1 MTGMATWPAERISV
15 LRDALGVGVAVG
27 AWGFS
32 FGALSVT
39 AGLSVPQTCAL
50 SVLMFSGASQF
61 AFVGVVASG
70 GSPMAGVATATFLG
84 ARNAFYGLRL
94 STLVRVRGARR
105 AVAAQLVIDE
115 SAGMAI
121 SRDSPRAARL
131 AFWATGLSVFVCW
144 NLATLVGAFGVGL
157 LGDPRALGLDVVG
170 PAAFV
175 ALLAPRMTSRRAW
188 VVAVAAAAI
197 ALLAVPF
204 VATGVPMLL
213 AAFAAAAGPSRP
225 GEER

>member
-1 MTGMATWPAERISV
+1 MTDTATWPAERVSV
-15 LRDALGVGVAVG
+15 LRDALGVGLAVG

-39 AGLSVPQTCAL
+39 TGLSVPQTCAL

-61 AFVGVVASG
+61 AFVGVVATG
-70 GSPMAGVATATFLG
+70 GSQLAGVATAAFLG
-84 ARNAFYGLRL
+84 ARNAFYGLHL
-94 STLVRVRGARR
+94 STLLRVRRVRR

-131 AFWATGLSVFVCW
+131 AFWATGVSVFVCW

-157 LGDPRALGLDVVG
+157 LGDPKALGLDVVA

-197 ALLAVPF
+197 ALLTLPF

-213 AAFAAAAGPSRP
+213 AVFAAAAGLSHRS
-225 GEER
+225 EEP